1 MNQNI
6 FLHSLPDFLEIQR
19 LSFLRFLIYG
29 LVPVLREFP
38 STFKFKDSTYV
49 VNSQKYYLKLPT
61 VSPIQCKLE
70 DMTYCFEL
78 YLTARADKSRSSNK
92 RIIKRWLDTTALIDT
107 ILKLEEPK
115 GFLPVSG
122 NRFKNTLTSSKPDLF
137 SNLCIGEIPLMAED
151 ASFIIN
157 GTERTIINQMI
168 RSPGVSFQRLL
179 EKDGT
184 LYFSASIISEIGAWF
199 KIEFPDYCLADLPKT
214 NILDPDEFSE
224 FKVILNR
231 GQEFPLAF
239 LLLAFGL
246 TTKVLLEVT
255 RYPQYVARILEDF
268 EECYTQN
275 HLIQIL
281 YEAVSEYEPTSSFHF
296 LTRENSTTLEND
308 KTNLSTTFP
317 SKPNGSD
324 KDTSEIFSENKV
336 INFNQYEA
344 VNSFFY
350 HCKYF
355 NIGPTGRYRINQN
368 FNLNLPNTF
377 EYLTAI
383 DLVYI
388 LDGIFDLQTYTQ
400 SVDEIDNL
408 SNKCVR
414 APGNIFQDVLR
425 VGLDKLVQH
434 MEEFEVNKKVEFN
447 DFIDRQFIAATF
459 KEFFTTSEL
468 SQYLDNIN
476 PLADLTH
483 KRRITVLGLNG
494 ISAEN
499 ASFEMRDIH
508 STHYGRLCPI
518 ETPEGQNAGL
528 VTTLASSAQL
538 NSFGFLEAP
547 YFLCKDGK
555 AYINQKPRF
564 IDAKIESRTAI
575 CSSDIC
581 LDKNFFLG
589 SQQLPVRVNNSFYL
603 VDSNS
608 IDFLSISPLQLF
620 SIATSLVPFFEHNDA
635 NRVLMGANMQ
645 RQAVPLLNP
654 QKPLIGTGTEFLIA
668 ADSGMSIKS
677 YNAGLVKYSSS
688 ERILIE
694 DEHKQEIIYPLKKYL
709 RTNGDSCIN
718 QKPLV
723 WIGEKV
729 FSGQIIADGPSM
741 FGGELALG
749 RNLLLA
755 YIPWEGYNFEDAVI
769 VSEDIVVND
778 LLTSI
783 HIEEYE
789 TEVAETIL
797 GPERLTN
804 NIRTVNKINRRN
816 LAKNGLI
823 IEGAYVRSGDVLVGK
838 VSPVEE
844 DNAPESRILRA
855 IFGKNVSYR
864 YKDKSLY
871 LPDGCEGRVID
882 VRVLPKTQLLEEE
895 DGTSV
900 TAAVRIY
907 IAQIRKIVTGDK
919 VAGRHGNKGVI
930 SKILPVQ
937 DMPYLPDGTPVDII
951 FNPLGVPSRMNVG
964 QLFEC
969 LLGFAAEKLNCRFKI
984 LPFDENYGKEASR
997 ILVTQ
1002 KMKEASL
1009 STGVDWF
1016 YNNLAPGKILLRDG
1030 RTGELFD
1037 NPIFLGRSYILKLMH
1052 LVDDKIHARAT
1063 GPYSLITQQ
1072 PLGGR
1077 SQNGG
1082 QRFGEMEVWALQA
1095 YGAAYTLQE
1104 LLTIRSDDIDG
1115 RNNTF
1120 DALIHGRMPATPQV
1134 PEAFNVLTKELRALG
1149 IDLLTFKL
1157 NLDPYKRISKSFYKR
1172 VDMLTVFEAKL
1183 QLQYKHSYLN
1193 PRTRILAQIHN
1204 EEFFEDLMGD
1214 SEF

>member
-19 LSFLRFLIYG
+19 LSFVRFLIYG
-29 LVPVLREFP
+29 LGPILKEFP
-38 STFKFKDSTYV
+38 NTFKFKDSIYV
-49 VNSQKYYLKLPT
+49 VNCQKYYLKLPT

-78 YLTARADKSRSSNK
+78 YLTVRADISRSSSK
-92 RIIKRWLDTTALIDT
+92 RIVKRWLNTTNLIDT
-107 ILKLEEPK
+107 ILKLEKPQK
-115 GFLPVSG
+115 FLPISSK
-122 NRFKNTLTSSKPDLF
+122 RYKNTLTFSK
-137 SNLCIGEIPLMAED
+137 SNLFNKICIGEIPLMAED

-168 RSPGVSFQRLL
+168 RSPGVSFHRLL

-199 KIEFPDYCLADLPKT
+199 KIEFPESCLKDLSKKK
-214 NILDPDEFSE
+214 NEKFSE

-246 TTKVLLEVT
+246 TTKVLSEVT
-255 RYPQYVARILEDF
+255 RYPQYVPRILEDF
-268 EECYTQN
+268 EECYTKN

-281 YEAVSEYEPTSSFHF
+281 YEALSEDEPISSFNF
-296 LTRENSTTLEND
+296 KTQDVLDSEFST
-308 KTNLSTTFP
+308 KKNLIKNNNAFSSDIKNLYLNP
-317 SKPNGSD
+317 S
-324 KDTSEIFSENKV
+324 
-336 INFNQYEA
+336 YL

-377 EYLTAI
+377 EYLTSI

-388 LDGIFDLQTYTQ
+388 LDGILDLQNYTQ

-408 SNKCVR
+408 SNKCIR
-414 APGNIFQDVLR
+414 APGNIFQDILR
-425 VGLDKLVQH
+425 TGVEKLIHH
-434 MEEFEVNKKVEFN
+434 MEEIEINKKVELN
-447 DFIDRQFIAATF
+447 DFIDRQFIASTF

-483 KRRITVLGLNG
+483 KRRITVLGLDG

-508 STHYGRLCPI
+508 SSHYGRLCPI

-528 VTTLASSAQL
+528 VTTLAAASQL

-555 AYINQKPRF
+555 AFINQKPRF
-564 IDAKIESRTAI
+564 IDAKIESQTAI

-589 SQQLPVRVNNSFYL
+589 SQQLPVRKNNSFYL

-608 IDFLSISPLQLF
+608 VDFLSISPLQLF

-668 ADSGMSIKS
+668 ADSGMSIKT
-677 YNAGLVKYSSS
+677 YNGGLVKYSSS
-688 ERILIE
+688 ERILIQ
-694 DEHKQEIIYPLKKYL
+694 DDHKQEIIYPLKKYL
-709 RTNGDSCIN
+709 RTNSDSCIN

-729 FSGQIIADGPSM
+729 FSGQIIADGPSI
-741 FGGELALG
+741 FGGELSLG

-769 VSEDIVVND
+769 VSEQVVVND

-804 NIRTVNKINRRN
+804 NIRTVNKLNRRN
-816 LAKNGLI
+816 LAKNGLV
-823 IEGAYVRSGDVLVGK
+823 IEGAYVRPGDILVGK

-907 IAQIRKIVTGDK
+907 IAQTRKIGTGDK

-930 SKILPVQ
+930 SKIVPVQ
-937 DMPYLPDGTPVDII
+937 DMPYLPDGTPIDII

-969 LLGFAAEKLNCRFKI
+969 LLGFAAEKLNSRFKI

-1009 STGVDWF
+1009 NTGIDWL
-1016 YNNLAPGKILLRDG
+1016 YNTISPGKILLRDG
-1030 RTGELFD
+1030 RTGEFFD

-1120 DALIHGRMPATPQV
+1120 DALIHGRMPAAPQV

-1157 NLDPYKRISKSFYKR
+1157 NLDPYKQLPKTLYKQI
-1172 VDMLTVFEAKL
+1172 DMLSIFESKL

-1204 EEFFEDLMGD
+1204 EEFFEDLMV
-1214 SEF
+1214 STKFETL